1 MISSL
6 SIVIPNNPNDIIHIK
21 KKENSLDILDIPKNK
36 KNDIITN
43 KEWESTIFEDL
54 SKEDILN
61 KILNMLEYSEKELN
75 IAIYNRNFS
84 KEIEYIQRNVEYTVV
99 MGLNTLPSVNKN
111 PYTVFELK
119 LLNKLCKKQKDVN
132 KLNNYFQTYKKLW
145 FE

>member
-1 MISSL
+1 M
-6 SIVIPNNPNDIIHIK
+6 IHINK
-21 KKENSLDILDIPKNK
+21 EENSLDILDILDRPKNR
-36 KNDIITN
+36 KNDINTN

-61 KILNMLEYSEKELN
+61 KILKMLEYSEKELN

-84 KEIEYIQRNVEYTVV
+84 KEIEYIQRNVEYTVI
-99 MGLNTLPSVNKN
+99 MGLNMLPSVNKN
-111 PYTVFELK
+111 PYTVIELK

-132 KLNNYFQTYKKLW
+132 KLNNYFQKYKKMW